1 MKKKKLNE
9 SIMKNLK
16 EYVNILNIGP
26 EPRDK
31 EGLWLKGEVEI
42 NNKAYNFSAKVY
54 MEPSEFGINGG
65 KVSKLCI
72 GDDEKCILNYDRGW
86 DILDKMITPDI
97 LEDMVEALETFRD
110 ENPYEVIDESLKEDF
125 WNPGKYFR
133 ALQDMEDIDADK
145 WNSANQEERDKMV
158 TPYLTNFWNK
168 YKEEMTQAN
177 LDALFDDMED
187 SNYHTPA
194 RILAD
199 IINKDRN
206 KGIKESAKTLKEE
219 FMIPENTDD
228 GWGDDIEDL
237 LEEPIDRVERLGYEV
252 RNAIRGSYADFGET
266 PDDLV
271 EELYSIS
278 KHFEEVADELQSQGY
293 EYIKDD
299 EDLEES
305 CKGKK
310 KNIVKEKLMIP
321 EDPGEGWGK
330 DIRNLVKD
338 TFKRA
343 EKLGHEIE
351 NSVRGKENVEY
362 NRTMSLGEN
371 PESLIKEISSLS
383 KAFKDLADELKAQ
396 GFEFTNDPSKYDELE
411 ESFKGK
417 KAVKEAVEDTS
428 IGPVADHIKRDIEN
442 MVHQGFDGTDF
453 LASVNDIDLN
463 SGVVSVHITAFGPD
477 ENEDGNNAMERDI
490 ELHIPSLNYEAA
502 LFNEI
507 ENWMSAH
514 SSPDSFYESAAYGDK
529 ENDLGHDAGY
539 LFDPK
544 RCRKYLKD
552 LKSILV
558 YNSDQYRANIE
569 NLDKGGSCEITI
581 DYYML
586 VALCKMYEER
596 IKELKEKGMNES
608 MKLQEKINQENK
620 EINDIIGKALRS
632 KTLARKYED
641 KFKELGIEVDY
652 SEPQGVILKG
662 PNGKTLEA
670 SRDYIGG
677 PSNPGRNQTHDK
689 PWRSYKKDIEREEKE
704 IADLKALK
712 RDDIIR
718 KYPNLSTKDALKKHK
733 DTIKSKEDSLGWYKK
748 EDQENAEEAKR
759 NRQIGHLK
767 NPGTHSWNREFGK
780 PFADKHVD
788 YLNYLTKPNT
798 GDDFRKGKELSVEKT
813 KKYVWD
819 NGEVD
824 FDKVTVKT
832 KNPVSN
838 KVSDTISKYK
848 ELKRNID
855 DAEREVDWHT
865 YDPKDTTS
873 SSYAAMTDEQLEKKI
888 QKMRDDLEK
897 QIEQIRKDN
906 SKNTERRNQD
916 IAEVKEREKELDDFL
931 RAKGVRESE
940 DYYKDINLKRLDA
953 VIKESTK

>member
-1 MKKKKLNE
+1 MKKRKLNE

-16 EYVNILNIGP
+16 EYVNIENIYPTQG
-26 EPRDK
+26 
-31 EGLWLKGEVEI
+31 EGDIWLSGDCNI
-42 NNKAYNFSAKVY
+42 NDHGYHFNAKVY
-54 MEPSEFGINGG
+54 QEPSEFGINGG

-86 DILDKMITPDI
+86 DILDPMITPDI
-97 LEDMVEALETFRD
+97 LEDVVEALEMFRD
-110 ENPYEVIDESLKEDF
+110 ENPYEITNESLKEDF
-125 WNPGKYFR
+125 WNPGKYFK

-168 YKEEMTQAN
+168 YKEEMTQAD

-219 FMIPENTDD
+219 FMIPESTED

-237 LEEPIDRVERLGYEV
+237 LEDPIDRVERLGYEV

-271 EELYSIS
+271 EELYSIA

-310 KNIVKEKLMIP
+310 KKIVKEKFIIP

-338 TFKRA
+338 TFKKA
-343 EKLGHEIE
+343 EKLGDEIA
-351 NSVRGKENVEY
+351 NDVRGKENVVN
-362 NRTMSLGEN
+362 NRTMLLGEN

-411 ESFKGK
+411 ESFRGK

-428 IGPVADHIKRDIEN
+428 IGPVAEYVKRDIEN
-442 MVHQGFDGTDF
+442 MILQCFDGTDF
-453 LASVNDIDLN
+453 LVSVNDIDLN
-463 SGVVSVHITAFGPD
+463 SGVISVHVTAFGPD

-490 ELHIPSLNYEAA
+490 ELHIPSLNYEEA

-507 ENWMSAH
+507 ENWMSEH
-514 SSPDSFYESAAYGDK
+514 SSPDVFYEGFNVGDK
-529 ENDLGHDAGY
+529 
-539 LFDPK
+539 
-544 RCRKYLKD
+544 
-552 LKSILV
+552 
-558 YNSDQYRANIE
+558 
-569 NLDKGGSCEITI
+569 T
-581 DYYML
+581 
-586 VALCKMYEER
+586 
-596 IKELKEKGMNES
+596 
-608 MKLQEKINQENK
+608 LQEKINQENK
-620 EINDIIGKALRS
+620 EINEIIGKALRS
-632 KTLARKYED
+632 KTVARKYED
-641 KFKELGIEVDY
+641 KFKELGITVDY
-652 SEPQGVILKG
+652 SEPQGVILIG
-662 PNGKTLEA
+662 SNGKRLEA
-670 SRDYIGG
+670 SRDFIGG
-677 PSNPGRNQTHDK
+677 PSRPGQRGTHDK
-689 PWRSYKKDIEREEKE
+689 PLASYARYVKEDEKE
-704 IADLKALK
+704 LEELKAMK

-718 KYPNLSTKDALKKHK
+718 KYSDLPSKEALKKHR
-733 DTIKSKEDSLGWYKK
+733 DLIKRKEEELADDKRRKADYDQSSKKT
-748 EDQENAEEAKR
+748 R
-759 NRQIGHLK
+759 RQGHLEDPK
-767 NPGTHSWNREFGK
+767 TRSWNKEFGK
-780 PFADKHVD
+780 PFADTHVD

-798 GDDFRKGKELSVEKT
+798 GADYRDGKQMYAKKTEKSTNWRGEEDWDTVAVE
-813 KKYVWD
+813 
-819 NGEVD
+819 
-824 FDKVTVKT
+824 T

-838 KVSDTISKYK
+838 QKSDTVNKYN
-848 ELKRNID
+848 ELKARIN
-855 DAEREVDWHT
+855 DAKSDVKWHT
-865 YDPKDTTS
+865 YDPEDSTS
-873 SSYAAMTDEQLEKKI
+873 SSYAAMTDKQLEKKI

-897 QIEQIRKDN
+897 QIEQLKKDN
-906 SKNTERRNQD
+906 TKNSERRNED
-916 IAEVKEREKELDDFL
+916 IAEVKKREKELDDFL

-940 DYYKDINLKRLDA
+940 EYYKDINLKRLDA